1 MPELSKMHLSEC
13 TTAPAR
19 APWVVFDC
27 LVSLLFSF
35 CLLYLLLLNFTKCP
49 IKAEFA
55 KLEGCRQWHMTVPQL
70 GKALPWDLF

>member
-1 MPELSKMHLSEC
+1 MPELSKTHLSEG

-19 APWVVFDC
+19 APWVVFGC
-27 LVSLLFSF
+27 LVLHLFSF

-55 KLEGCRQWHMTVPQL
+55 KI
-70 GKALPWDLF
+70 

>member
-1 MPELSKMHLSEC
+1 MPELSKTHLSEG

-19 APWVVFDC
+19 APWVVFGC
-27 LVSLLFSF
+27 LVLHLFSF

-55 KLEGCRQWHMTVPQL
+55 KFEGCRQRHMTVPQL